1 MITQKIASGETLV
14 MYSSIKEMPIKLYNL
29 TQRYLL
35 QDMGIGSDLNA
46 IDDHFKTLD
55 AFLQGGKIH
64 EAKQERENQRF
75 AFYTMLQEVS
85 YKSLGFGCH
94 IFSIDGVEVT
104 DRSEEALS
112 ALLDPL
118 NISIDMVEEI
128 LSEVK
133 KNFNTN

>member
-1 MITQKIASGETLV
+1 MITKKSGNDTLIL
-14 MYSSIKEMPIKLYNL
+14 YSSIKEMPIKLYNL

-35 QDMGIGSDLNA
+35 QDMGIGSDIHA
-46 IDDHFKTLD
+46 IDSHFQSLD
-55 AFLQGGKIH
+55 AYLAGGKLE

-94 IFSIDGVEVT
+94 IFSINGKEVT
-104 DRSEEALS
+104 DRSEEALTE
-112 ALLDPL
+112 LLETL
-118 NISIDMVEEI
+118 SISVEDVEEI